1 MSQNPTHALRR
12 LAWALPVLL
21 AACGD
26 GGGDS
31 GGQPPAA
38 SCNVPDRQAW
48 VRSYFL
54 DDYLWYR
61 LSPSPSPTGYADV
74 DSYFNA
80 LLYRGGD
87 LIPSGGGAR
96 WPADRYS
103 GFQSTESFNRFF
115 GDGQTLGWG
124 VAVNGLEAVAQGQTR
139 LFVRYIEPG
148 SPAASTAALAGG
160 MRRGDEILS
169 INGVPAAT
177 VIANN
182 DFSGLSASGE
192 GASLQ
197 LSVRRGAGP
206 ATAVNLSAAIFALTP
221 VQTIQNGQVVLSQ
234 NGRRIGYVFVKD
246 MINQVSTP
254 LASTMT
260 SLRNQGMQDLV
271 LDLRYNGGGRV
282 AIGATVASHVAG
294 NRGANRVYAS
304 LLYNDRNTGNNQDFL
319 FSNPGAWAGLGTVY
333 VLAGER
339 TCSASEQVVNGLRG
353 VGVNVVLIGDT
364 TCGKPVGFNPTDD
377 GCGTTYSVVT
387 FESVNAQSQGRYFD
401 GLTPTC
407 AVAEDFSRPIGD
419 LADPLLVTAAHVAD
433 NGSCPV
439 ALTRETPQSRSV
451 SGRARYDGAD
461 GGERTGMSAR

>member
-1 MSQNPTHALRR
+1 MPKPLDRALKGV
-12 LAWALPVLL
+12 LCALPLLL
-21 AACGD
+21 AACG
-26 GGGDS
+26 GGGSDADR
-31 GGQPPAA
+31 PPAA

-48 VRSYFL
+48 LRNYFL

-61 LSPSPSPTGYADV
+61 LSPSPAPAGYADLGT
-74 DSYFNA
+74 YFDA
-80 LLYRGGD
+80 LLYGGGD
-87 LIPSGGGAR
+87 LIPNGGGAR

-124 VAVNGLEAVAQGQTR
+124 VAVNGLEAVDQNQTR

-148 SPAASTAALAGG
+148 SPAALSGALAGG
-160 MRRGDEILS
+160 LRRGDEILS
-169 INGVPAAT
+169 INDTPVTT
-177 VIANN
+177 VITNN
-182 DFSGLSASGE
+182 DFSALSAAAQGD
-192 GASLQ
+192 LLR

-206 ATAVNLSAAIFALTP
+206 ATAVELSAAVFALTP
-221 VQTIQNGQVVLSQ
+221 VQTIQNGQVVQSP

-246 MINQVSTP
+246 MINQVNSP
-254 LASTMT
+254 LAAAMT

-282 AIGATVASHVAG
+282 AVGATVASHAAG
-294 NRGANRVYAS
+294 NRGANQVYAS
-304 LLYNDRNTGNNQDFL
+304 LLYNDRNTGSNQDFL

-353 VGVNVVLIGDT
+353 VGVNVVLIGNT

-387 FESVNAQSQGRYFD
+387 FESVNALNQGRYFD

-407 AVAEDFSRPIGD
+407 AVAEDFSLPIGD
-419 LADPLLVTAAHVAD
+419 LSDPLLVAAANVID
-433 NGSCPV
+433 TGSCPV
-439 ALTRETPQSRSV
+439 ALTRETPQARSV
-451 SGRARYDGAD
+451 TGRARYDGAD